1 MVYVASLLPDLGIK
15 IIEELFEK
23 QTLFSFQNNGTKS
36 SIIRS
41 NKIDQVNVDW
51 HELREIIQEGEKSNN
66 SREKTSNSNKED
78 PVSTLDV

>member
-1 MVYVASLLPDLGIK
+1 VVFVAALLPDLCIK

-51 HELREIIQEGEKSNN
+51 HELTDIIQGEKSNN
-66 SREKTSNSNKED
+66 SREKTSDSNKED
-78 PVSTLDV
+78 PISTLDV